1 MYIHDATCTG
11 AVCLLYLCMCM
22 CVMIVSVSV
31 PYVCLIHCVCVCTG
45 PSEAVTAGCEG
56 RLSTA
61 PVQSEFRREET
72 TLAGSPSFSSASF
85 LISPSFFQS
94 RENLLFQPDLLC
106 IFLGHPCVSKK
117 VFESREW
124 QDFQHSSA
132 EVKTKRSS
140 RVSYEGRRIY
150 ARVDWVQ

>member
-61 PVQSEFRREET
+61 PV
-72 TLAGSPSFSSASF
+72 
-85 LISPSFFQS
+85 
-94 RENLLFQPDLLC
+94 
-106 IFLGHPCVSKK
+106 
-117 VFESREW
+117 
-124 QDFQHSSA
+124 
-132 EVKTKRSS
+132 
-140 RVSYEGRRIY
+140 
-150 ARVDWVQ
+150 